1 MAGKYLSLLIHFVWS
16 TKNREPWIEPAWS
29 DTLCAYIGGILR
41 KKKAKLICAGG
52 TSDHIH
58 VYSSLPS
65 TLTIADA
72 VNAMKANSSRW
83 IHEEIPRVKGFA
95 WQDGYGAFAVSKSSE
110 QRVIDYIR
118 NQKAHH
124 KRRSFQSEFLT
135 LLKKHKIEYDER
147 FLWG

>member
-16 TKNREPWIEPAWS
+16 TKNREPWIAAEWS
-29 DTLCAYIGGILR
+29 DNLYAYIGGVLR

-52 TSDHIH
+52 ISDHIH

-83 IHEEIPRVKGFA
+83 VHEEIPIRSRFA
-95 WQDGYGAFAVSKSSE
+95 WQDGY
-110 QRVIDYIR
+110 
-118 NQKAHH
+118 
-124 KRRSFQSEFLT
+124 
-135 LLKKHKIEYDER
+135 
-147 FLWG
+147 